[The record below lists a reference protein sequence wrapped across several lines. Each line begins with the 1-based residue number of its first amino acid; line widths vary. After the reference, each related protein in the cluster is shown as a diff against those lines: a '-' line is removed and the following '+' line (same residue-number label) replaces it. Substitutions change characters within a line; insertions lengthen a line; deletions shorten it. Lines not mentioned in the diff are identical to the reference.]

1 MLKHRSDIRTQ
12 SEKSKQKRPRFENE
26 EFEKIVK
33 SGKMAFAAFL
43 SKASCETEYQS
54 PSFSAE
60 ESVFE
65 PLKKVEN
72 SQNTFEEILA
82 LKQKANKLR
91 VQIEELTLKN
101 VWQDNLNS
109 SETIQ
114 SLESID
120 TQLQAVL
127 DSKSTCLNILR
138 NPKSSTGNSLSL
150 SLNSQSQLSEAF
162 DTLGN
167 IVKSKSEHQANS
179 SWIANQDWQ
188 SSLDLAKLNTQLL
201 RLEANLAKNLQDIN
215 AINKI

>member
-1 MLKHRSDIRTQ
+1 
-12 SEKSKQKRPRFENE
+12 
-26 EFEKIVK
+26 
-33 SGKMAFAAFL
+33 MAFAAFL

-91 VQIEELTLKN
+91 VQIEELRLKN
-101 VWQDNLNS
+101 AWQDNLNS

-114 SLESID
+114 SLDTID

-150 SLNSQSQLSEAF
+150 SLNSQSQLSEAI